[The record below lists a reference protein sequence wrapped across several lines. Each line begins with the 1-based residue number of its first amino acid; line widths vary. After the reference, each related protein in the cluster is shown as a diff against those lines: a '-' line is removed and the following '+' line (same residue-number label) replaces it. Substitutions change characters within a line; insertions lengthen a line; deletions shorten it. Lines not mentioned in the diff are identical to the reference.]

1 MYTLI
6 PGQDLLS
13 WFLRLAPLWAR
24 TTQRGLFRVPETY
37 TGRFGETLN
46 DPPSTNK
53 LSLASYH
60 GRLAY
65 VGVCM
70 SSIRFLS
77 LGVSVSVGSSFLE
90 EGGGDHWRK
99 FIQAPGAGL
108 QVVWG
113 CMERRRGEGE
123 TPAASCSQ
131 YAIDNSFLSLWRLC
145 AATEFSCFS
154 EKSSS
159 PRASF
164 CLFCVLQTLANH
176 IAYCKSSMYSMI
188 PIPYSI
194 LGIPSSS

>member
-1 MYTLI
+1 MTREGGSVYTLI

-77 LGVSVSVGSSFLE
+77 LGVSVSVGDRDDFGKGLKLFLA
-90 EGGGDHWRK
+90 R
-99 FIQAPGAGL
+99 I
-108 QVVWG
+108 
-113 CMERRRGEGE
+113 
-123 TPAASCSQ
+123 
-131 YAIDNSFLSLWRLC
+131 NS
-145 AATEFSCFS
+145 
-154 EKSSS
+154 K
-159 PRASF
+159 
-164 CLFCVLQTLANH
+164 
-176 IAYCKSSMYSMI
+176 
-188 PIPYSI
+188 
-194 LGIPSSS
+194 